1 MFPYTKL
8 NTKQLRK
15 TNTAT
20 QSVKIYE
27 PSKNRPVVRTGL
39 LFLLLLS
46 SVLIGVLFWMKPT
59 YLQEIM
65 AFFVATFD
73 EIQPISVATSSPNPR
88 TMEYDHFDQK
98 YLKENLL
105 TPASTINDLPVALP
119 YLLIPSQLNDS
130 KKPHRAIQNN
140 NKETSLALI
149 PDIDQQPDKLL
160 DFLRK
165 EVQPPRPEE
174 IEHKNT
180 QEEVILP
187 KKNPPNQMQQP
198 EKPQKTEP
206 NNRQNSIPHPKN
218 DNIFTLPIENEKN
231 EKPEKIEQKK
241 IITPAHTQQKRKI
254 NALLQQC
261 ERHFQANRLTT
272 GAKGTAFDCYNR
284 VLALDANNFAAQQ
297 GLEKIE
303 ARYQK
308 WVAKALKEGNY
319 AKARRYL
326 DRIRIVN
333 PDASAFQQIDNI
345 FQPLIENALR
355 VRQIQSATEHLD
367 VLKQLN
373 PQSPLLPLFKRRLE
387 KTLNTLLQKC
397 EEHLRANRLTTGK
410 GGTAFDCYQQVLAQ
424 SPNNLLA
431 QAGLAQIAVRYQ
443 GWAEKAL
450 QRGNLKK
457 AKIYI
462 DRLRMVAPK
471 TDVLYT
477 LEQRLTQLRQQP
489 VSKPVV
495 RPEKSRSST
504 PSSTKSNKP
513 PTSPRPPVR
522 SSTPVAKPP
531 TVQKK
536 SHSSK
541 PQPVAPPQHSSSSS
555 RPSPCNDILLQESL
569 GIRPL
574 TTEQKRFKQQYC
586 H

>member
-20 QSVKIYE
+20 HSVKIYE
-27 PSKNRPVVRTGL
+27 PSRNRPVVRTGL
-39 LFLLLLS
+39 LFFLLLS
-46 SVLIGVLFWMKPT
+46 TILIGVLFWMKPA
-59 YLQEIM
+59 YLQEVV
-65 AFFVATFD
+65 AFVVATFD

-88 TMEYDHFDQK
+88 AMEYDHFDQK

-105 TPASTINDLPVALP
+105 TPSSTINDLPVTSP

-130 KKPHRAIQNN
+130 KKPHSAIRNN

-165 EVQPPRPEE
+165 EVQQSLPEE
-174 IEHKNT
+174 IEHKET
-180 QEEVILP
+180 QKEVILP
-187 KKNPPNQMQQP
+187 KKHSPNQMQQP
-198 EKPQKTEP
+198 EKPQKIEP

-218 DNIFTLPIENEKN
+218 DNVFTLPIEN

-241 IITPAHTQQKRKI
+241 IITPARNEQKRKI

-261 ERHFQANRLTT
+261 EKHFQANHLTT

-308 WVAKALKEGNY
+308 WAANALKEGNY
-319 AKARRYL
+319 TKARRYL
-326 DRIRIVN
+326 DRIRLVN
-333 PDASAFQQIDNI
+333 PNASAFQQIDNI
-345 FQPLIENALR
+345 FQPLIENALG
-355 VRQIQSATEHLD
+355 VGQIQSATEHLD

-387 KTLNTLLQKC
+387 KTLSTLLQQC

-424 SPNNLLA
+424 SPNNLPA

-450 QRGNLKK
+450 QRGHLKK

-462 DRLRMVAPK
+462 DRLRMVAPGA
-471 TDVLYT
+471 DVLYT
-477 LEQRLTQLRQQP
+477 LERRLTQLRQQQ
-489 VSKPVV
+489 VAKQPVV
-495 RPEKSRSST
+495 RPEKLRSST
-504 PSSTKSNKP
+504 PSRASTKSNKP
-513 PTSPRPPVR
+513 PTSRRPLVP

-531 TVQKK
+531 TAPKK

-541 PQPVAPPQHSSSSS
+541 PQSVVPSSSS
-555 RPSPCNDILLQESL
+555 RPLRCNDILLQESL

-574 TTEQKRFKQQYC
+574 TTEQKNFKQEYC